1 MAVRVKI
8 RVHASKAKHV
18 DVVAVANAGAET
30 DVPILA
36 IPPEIAQ
43 ELSLWPSTSY

>member
-1 MAVRVKI
+1 MVVRVRI
-8 RVHASKAKHV
+8 HTSKAKHV
-18 DVVAVANAGAET
+18 DVVAIANAGAET

-43 ELSLWPSTSY
+43 ELRL